1 MSIAFSRPDGY
12 SFGAPQVDD
21 EEPGVLTYGPPELE
35 GIPAAAASRPWT
47 PEERAQWRAAE
58 MRDWL
63 TERGSW

>member
-35 GIPAAAASRPWT
+35 GIPAAAASRRP
-47 PEERAQWRAAE
+47 
-58 MRDWL
+58 
-63 TERGSW
+63 S